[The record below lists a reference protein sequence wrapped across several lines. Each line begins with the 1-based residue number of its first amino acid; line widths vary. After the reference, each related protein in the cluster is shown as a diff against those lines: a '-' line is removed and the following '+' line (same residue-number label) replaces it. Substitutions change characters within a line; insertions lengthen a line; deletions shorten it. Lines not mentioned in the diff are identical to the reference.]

1 MPGSKRPKTRAQ
13 IQTLEL
19 RRRAILSVLVLA
31 FVIFAGALGFDI
43 LGKERT
49 DYWQGLWDTLNIIST
64 VGSLPNMTRPEQAWG
79 IVVIV
84 VGLSTFLYLYG
95 NVLTLLFS
103 GEVMRVYERRKMER
117 RIEALSNHFVI
128 CGYGNTGRVVAAD
141 LAKAGEPLVVI
152 DREVAN
158 VEEAVT
164 DGHLALQGDCT
175 QDSVLLAAGLDRA
188 RSALAA
194 LNNDAANVF
203 VTLSA
208 RQINPKLHL
217 VSRAE
222 EEATVSKLERA
233 GADRVAV
240 PGRIA
245 ALQMSHML
253 LKPAVTDFII
263 DAMRGSE
270 FDMRQLAVKDFP
282 WMAGKSLIDLNLPRE
297 HQVIVVALYKHGERG
312 QRGTHEFN
320 PSPHEQLNADDVL
333 VVVCEPAAYTR
344 LQATSKSAPD

>member
-1 MPGSKRPKTRAQ
+1 MPRQKRARTRAQ
-13 IQTLEL
+13 IQTMEL
-19 RRRAILSVLVLA
+19 RRRAVLSVLVLA
-31 FVIFAGALGFDI
+31 FVIFAGALGFDV
-43 LGKERT
+43 LGGGRT

-64 VGSLPNMTRPEQAWG
+64 VGSLPQMTRAEQAWAL
-79 IVVIV
+79 VVIV

-117 RIEALSNHFVI
+117 RIEALTNHFVI
-128 CGYGNTGRVVAAD
+128 CGYGSTGRVVAAE
-141 LAKAGEPLVVI
+141 LAKEGAPLVVI
-152 DREVAN
+152 DRDPVH
-158 VEEAVT
+158 VEEAVAE
-164 DGHLALQGDCT
+164 GHLAIQGDCT
-175 QDSVLLAAGLDRA
+175 QDAVLLAAGLDRA
-188 RSALAA
+188 KSAVAA
-194 LNNDAANVF
+194 LDNDAANVF

-208 RQINPKLHL
+208 RQLNQNLHL

-222 EEATVSKLERA
+222 EESTVSKLERA

-282 WMAGKSLIDLNLPRE
+282 WMAGKSLIDLNLPRA

-312 QRGTHEFN
+312 GRGTHQFN
-320 PSPHEQLNADDVL
+320 PSPHEQLNADDTL
-333 VVVCEPAAYTR
+333 VVVCEPAAYKR
-344 LQATSKSAPD
+344 LQATSESAPD